1 MFHVYFSVLDGSPDG
16 FCSATVPCK
25 DANSMCSSGICQCNS
40 GYRNI
45 DSECREGNDFN
56 EKYVVTVVF
65 MFYSHLNR
73 FCVVVF

>member
-1 MFHVYFSVLDGSPDG
+1 M
-16 FCSATVPCK
+16 PCK

-56 EKYVVTVVF
+56 EKICSDRSIHVLQPFKPTLCC
-65 MFYSHLNR
+65 SILTDQ
-73 FCVVVF
+73 